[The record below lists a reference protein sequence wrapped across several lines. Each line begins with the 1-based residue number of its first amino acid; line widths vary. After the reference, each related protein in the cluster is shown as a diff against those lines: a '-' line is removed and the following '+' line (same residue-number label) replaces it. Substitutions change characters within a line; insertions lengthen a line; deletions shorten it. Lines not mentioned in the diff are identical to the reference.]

1 MTFVLNNQGTKIL
14 ELEET
19 ATNFDFGYS
28 YLKSIKKF
36 QKCVQNKYRFLYT
49 FVSYR
54 VEFLQCL
61 KY

>member
-14 ELEET
+14 QLQEI
-19 ATNFDFGYS
+19 ATNFDFGYR
-28 YLKSIKKF
+28 YLKSIKNFRNVSKINVDF
-36 QKCVQNKYRFLYT
+36 YIPLF
-49 FVSYR
+49 SYR